1 MSESHPVPAYEQKA
15 TILRERAFF
24 AAFIGILFALA
35 ANGALFLIDQGL
47 SMLRSAPNWQ
57 AILISL
63 ALLLTGATVI
73 GITGLLLVAALQSL
87 KLAWKMEHE
96 GQLVSGR
103 VFKKE
108 LRQDGR
114 KSFYQISY
122 GVDEQLRFVER
133 VSESNYQRLNVG
145 DAIEI
150 RFLPGHP
157 DIARL
162 EK

>member
-1 MSESHPVPAYEQKA
+1 MSESLPGPTYEQKA

-47 SMLRSAPNWQ
+47 SILRSAPHWP
-57 AILISL
+57 AILIAL
-63 ALLLTGATVI
+63 ALLLAGACVVA
-73 GITGLLLVAALQSL
+73 ITGLLLIAALQNL
-87 KLAWKMEHE
+87 RLAWKMEHA
-96 GQLVSGR
+96 GQVAMCR

-108 LRQDGR
+108 IRQAGR
-114 KSFYQISY
+114 KFSY
-122 GVDEQLRFVER
+122 HIIYANDQNLRFVER

-145 DAIEI
+145 DAVEF